1 MSVALQTQADQTTFL
16 SVSLKKEEYE
26 KQINDAIKKVAKQ
39 IVIKGFRP
47 GMAPLGLVKKMH
59 GNAILIEEVNKLLND
74 KVFNYIRENNLDI
87 LGQPMPSSDQP
98 FLDLTVD
105 NIKDIDFKY
114 EIGLA
119 PAVNFDFLTTQ
130 SAFKKYK
137 VKVEENMIDD
147 EVSRLQSRFASYEY
161 PENVEEKDVL
171 MFTIEELDEQ
181 GNIKEAGVS
190 AVSSLS
196 IEMFKETARPAILAL
211 TKHTDTTLNI
221 WEALDREVDAIKKH
235 VLNLKPEDSE
245 KEIGNSFKF
254 TLTNI
259 TRSKSAEIND
269 EFFKKV
275 YGEGGVQ
282 SETEMRDLIKA
293 DLENYFDGQSDSF
306 LINDLHKFLME
317 NISMEL
323 PDAFMKRWIKTVN
336 EKEITDEQIEND
348 YPQFAKQIRW
358 NLIVKKVV
366 NEQQLSVSK
375 EELYSYVKSQT
386 IAQMYGYG
394 MKNIGDEWIDQFV
407 DKQMKDKKYVE
418 QMSERILDDKAL
430 QYIKTQVKLSDQLVT
445 FDEFKAKVE
454 TGA

>member
-1 MSVALQTQADQTTFL
+1 
-16 SVSLKKEEYE
+16 
-26 KQINDAIKKVAKQ
+26 
-39 IVIKGFRP
+39 
-47 GMAPLGLVKKMH
+47 
-59 GNAILIEEVNKLLND
+59 
-74 KVFNYIRENNLDI
+74 
-87 LGQPMPSSDQP
+87 MPSSDQP

-130 SAFKKYK
+130 SAFNKYK
-137 VKVEENMIDD
+137 VKVEDNMIND

-161 PENVEEKDVL
+161 PENVEDKDVL

-221 WEALDREVDAIKKH
+221 WEALDRDADAIKKH

-259 TRSKSAEIND
+259 TRSKPAEINE

-306 LINDLHKFLME
+306 LINALHKFLIE
-317 NISMEL
+317 NVNLEL
-323 PDAFMKRWIKTVN
+323 PDAFLKRWIKTVN
-336 EKEITDEQIEND
+336 EKEITDEQIEAD

-394 MKNIGDEWIDQFV
+394 LKNIGDEWIDQFV